1 MSQAKFNLILFIITS
16 DFPDLEPKAEED
28 TYSTNDTLNLD
39 RIIHEPSDFLKS
51 QMDDMGINQD
61 FALELSENLAEAF
74 SKCEFDVNDW

>member
-1 MSQAKFNLILFIITS
+1 MSQAKFNLNLFIITS

-39 RIIHEPSDFLKS
+39 RIIHEPSDFLKY